1 MKKEKKLTLYIMTW
15 ERPEYLDQCLN
26 SIENQIYNDFNL
38 VILDDASKKDYSKI
52 LTKYKH
58 LNFEYIKHKNNIGLT
73 NNFYFAIT
81 RKVKT
86 KYLMVFHDDDIMDKS
101 LLINSINYLDKN
113 QQISWIGSISKIFR
127 NEIPEFKNQNIIKIK
142 EYTLSELCNF
152 LILGSALSLPS
163 VIYRISDLNYDN
175 FKNLV
180 TNYSTGF
187 WDRPFLFQ
195 QLQSKKCAVINNKL
209 VGWRLSST
217 YQVSK
222 DDPYTT
228 NQLFN
233 LFLAY
238 KAPLLNNKIFLFN
251 YFVFFSSLHLIDS
264 FFRINNSARPN
275 FFLYIKKS
283 LKLKII
289 NIWFVLFFLIS
300 LLRILIMKG
309 PKKIILYVWTIFKR
323 NK

>member
-26 SIENQIYNDFNL
+26 SIENQIYKDFNL

-86 KYLMVFHDDDIMDKS
+86 KYLMAFHDDDIMDNS
-101 LLINSINYLDKN
+101 LLLNSINYLDKN

-127 NEIPEFKNQNIIKIK
+127 NEIPEFKNHNIIKIK
-142 EYTLSELCNF
+142 EYNLGELCNF

-175 FKNLV
+175 FK
-180 TNYSTGF
+180 
-187 WDRPFLFQ
+187 
-195 QLQSKKCAVINNKL
+195 K
-209 VGWRLSST
+209 
-217 YQVSK
+217 
-222 DDPYTT
+222 
-228 NQLFN
+228 
-233 LFLAY
+233 
-238 KAPLLNNKIFLFN
+238 
-251 YFVFFSSLHLIDS
+251 FS
-264 FFRINNSARPN
+264 
-275 FFLYIKKS
+275 Y
-283 LKLKII
+283 
-289 NIWFVLFFLIS
+289 
-300 LLRILIMKG
+300 
-309 PKKIILYVWTIFKR
+309 
-323 NK
+323 